1 MRLNGLAAVY
11 QQGIFGHQFEHIAN
25 IIEYGVMLED
35 PRSVDE
41 LEDGHLAE
49 LDYSFLL

>member
-1 MRLNGLAAVY
+1 MCLDWFAAVY
-11 QQGIFGHQFEHIAN
+11 QQRFFGHQFEYIAN
-25 IIEYGVMLED
+25 IIKYGVMLED
-35 PRSVDE
+35 PWAVDE